1 MVNSIGHMD
10 TIQVNKLVRNFDDF
24 RAVNE
29 ISFEVHESE
38 IFGFLGPNGAGKTT
52 TINML
57 CTLLRPTGGSAQV
70 NGFDISSQ
78 QSKVRSSIGII
89 FQDPSLDEELT
100 AHENMRFHAMLYDIS
115 REDFK
120 RRTEELMEMVDL
132 TDKLG
137 DQVRT
142 YSGGMKR
149 RLEIARGLL
158 HRPRVLFL
166 DEPTLGLDPQ
176 TRRLIWQYLRKLREQ
191 REVTMFLTTHY
202 MDEAENCNR
211 IAIIDNGQ
219 IVAID
224 TPAILKE
231 RVGGDI
237 ITLRTS
243 DNELASQ
250 RINEAHGVET
260 RTGPEG
266 QLIVEI
272 DRGDQFIPKVIETFS
287 NGDTPIE
294 VQSVSLRQPTLEDV
308 FIKLTGHAI
317 REEEADTKSQMRQ
330 RGRMFGRF
338 GRRS

>member
-1 MVNSIGHMD
+1 MVNSFGHMD
-10 TIQVNKLVRNFDDF
+10 AIQVNELVRDFDDF
-24 RAVNE
+24 RAVNA

-70 NGFDISSQ
+70 NGFDVAEQ
-78 QSKVRSSIGII
+78 QSQVRSSIGII

-100 AHENMRFHAMLYDIS
+100 AHENMRFHAMLYDVS

-120 RRTEELMEMVDL
+120 RRSEELIEMVDL

-176 TRRLIWQYLRKLREQ
+176 TRRHIWQYLRNLREQ
-191 REVTMFLTTHY
+191 REVTMFMTTHY

-219 IVAID
+219 IVAVD
-224 TPAILKE
+224 TPANLKE

-243 DNELASQ
+243 DNELASERLIEVHGIEP
-250 RINEAHGVET
+250 RI
-260 RTGPEG
+260 GPEG

-272 DRGDQFIPKVIETFS
+272 DRGDRFIPKIIETFS
-287 NGDTPIE
+287 NGSKPIE

-317 REEEADTKSQMRQ
+317 REEEADSKSQMRQ

>member
-1 MVNSIGHMD
+1 MVNSHGHMD
-10 TIQVNKLVRNFDDF
+10 TIQVKKLIRNFDDF

-70 NGFDISSQ
+70 NGFDIASQ

-100 AHENMRFHAMLYDIS
+100 AHENMRFHAMLYDIT

-120 RRTEELMEMVDL
+120 RRTQELMEMVDL

-176 TRRLIWQYLRKLREQ
+176 TRRHIWQYLRKLREQ
-191 REVTMFLTTHY
+191 REVTMFMTTHY

-211 IAIIDNGQ
+211 IAIIDHGE

-224 TPAILKE
+224 TPANLKE

-243 DNELASQ
+243 DNELASERLIQ
-250 RINEAHGVET
+250 VHRVET

-266 QLIVEI
+266 QLIVETEK
-272 DRGDQFIPKVIETFS
+272 GDQFIPKIMETFS
-287 NGDTPIE
+287 NGAKPIN

-317 REEEADTKSQMRQ
+317 REQEADSKDQMRQ
-330 RGRMFGRF
+330 RGRMFGRS
-338 GRRS
+338 GRRP

>member
-1 MVNSIGHMD
+1 MVNSHGHMD
-10 TIQVNKLVRNFDDF
+10 TIQVNKLVRNFKDF

-100 AHENMRFHAMLYDIS
+100 ARENMRFHAMLYDIT
-115 REDFK
+115 RKDFK

-176 TRRLIWQYLRKLREQ
+176 TRRHIWQYLHELREQ

-202 MDEAENCNR
+202 MEEAENCNR

-224 TPAILKE
+224 TPANLKE

-250 RINEAHGVET
+250 RINEVHGVET

-287 NGDTPIE
+287 NGDKPIE
-294 VQSVSLRQPTLEDV
+294 VKSVSLRQPTLEDV

>member
-1 MVNSIGHMD
+1 MVNSIGPMNA
-10 TIQVNKLVRNFDDF
+10 IQVDNLVRNFDDF

-29 ISFEVHESE
+29 ISFEVHEKE

-70 NGFDISSQ
+70 NGYDVSAQ
-78 QSKVRSSIGII
+78 QAEVRSSIGII
-89 FQDPSLDEELT
+89 FQDPSLDDELT
-100 AHENMRFHAMLYDIS
+100 AHENMRFHAMMYDVS
-115 REDFK
+115 RENFK
-120 RRTEELMEMVDL
+120 RRSEELMEMVDL
-132 TDKLG
+132 KDKLA

-176 TRRLIWQYLRKLREQ
+176 TRRHIWQYLRNLREQ
-191 REVTMFLTTHY
+191 REVTMFMTTHY

-211 IAIIDNGQ
+211 IAIIDHGQ

-224 TPAILKE
+224 TPANLKE

-243 DNELASQ
+243 DNELASE
-250 RINEAHGVET
+250 RLDEFHGFET
-260 RTGPEG
+260 RTGPDG
-266 QLIVEI
+266 QLIVETE
-272 DRGDQFIPKVIETFS
+272 RGDQFIPKIIETFS
-287 NGDTPIE
+287 NGSEPIE

-317 REEEADTKSQMRQ
+317 REEEADSKSQMRQ
-330 RGRMFGRF
+330 RGRMFGRLS
-338 GRRS
+338 RRS

>member
-1 MVNSIGHMD
+1 MVNSLGHMSA
-10 TIQVNKLVRNFDDF
+10 IQVDKLIKDFDDF

-52 TINML
+52 TINIL

-70 NGFDISSQ
+70 NGYDVSSR
-78 QSKVRSSIGII
+78 QSEVRSSIGII

-100 AHENMRFHAMLYDIS
+100 AYENLRFHAMMYDIS

-120 RRTEELMEMVDL
+120 RRSEELMEMVDL
-132 TDKLG
+132 TDKLR

-176 TRRLIWQYLRKLREQ
+176 TRRHIWQYLRRLREQ
-191 REVTMFLTTHY
+191 RQVTMFMTTHY

-211 IAIIDNGQ
+211 IAIIDHGQ
-219 IVAID
+219 IVAVD
-224 TPAILKE
+224 TPANLKE
-231 RVGGDI
+231 RVGGDL

-243 DNELASQ
+243 DNENASE
-250 RINEAHGVET
+250 RLKEAHGVEA

-266 QLIVEI
+266 QLIVETE
-272 DRGDQFIPKVIETFS
+272 RGDQFIPKIIETFS
-287 NGDTPIE
+287 DGANPIE
-294 VQSVSLRQPTLEDV
+294 VKSVSLRQPTLEDV

-317 REEEADTKSQMRQ
+317 REQEADSKEQMRR
-330 RGRMFGRF
+330 RGRMFGRL
-338 GRRS
+338 RR

>member
-1 MVNSIGHMD
+1 MVNSLGHMSA
-10 TIQVNKLVRNFDDF
+10 IQVDKLIRDFGDF

-52 TINML
+52 TINIL

-70 NGFDISSQ
+70 NGYDVSSR
-78 QSKVRSSIGII
+78 QSEVRSSIGII

-100 AHENMRFHAMLYDIS
+100 AYENLRFHAMMYDIS

-120 RRTEELMEMVDL
+120 RRSEELMEMVDL
-132 TDKLG
+132 TDKLR

-176 TRRLIWQYLRKLREQ
+176 TRRHIWQYLRRLREQ
-191 REVTMFLTTHY
+191 RQVTMFMTTHY

-211 IAIIDNGQ
+211 IAIIDHGQ
-219 IVAID
+219 IVAVD
-224 TPAILKE
+224 TPANLKE
-231 RVGGDI
+231 RVGGDL

-243 DNELASQ
+243 DNENASQ
-250 RINEAHGVET
+250 RLKEAHGVEA

-266 QLIVEI
+266 QLIVETE
-272 DRGDQFIPKVIETFS
+272 RGDQFIPKIIETFS
-287 NGDTPIE
+287 DGANPIE

-317 REEEADTKSQMRQ
+317 REQEADSKEQMRR
-330 RGRMFGRF
+330 RGRMFGRL
-338 GRRS
+338 RR

>member
-1 MVNSIGHMD
+1 MS
-10 TIQVNKLVRNFDDF
+10 T
-24 RAVNE
+24 A
-29 ISFEVHESE
+29 S
-38 IFGFLGPNGAGKTT
+38 
-52 TINML
+52 
-57 CTLLRPTGGSAQV
+57 TLPV
-70 NGFDISSQ
+70 SSL
-78 QSKVRSSIGII
+78 KVRSSIGII

-100 AHENMRFHAMLYDIS
+100 AQENMRFHAMLYDIS

-176 TRRLIWQYLRKLREQ
+176 TRRHIWHYLRKLREQ

-202 MDEAENCNR
+202 MDEAENCKR

-224 TPAILKE
+224 TPANLKV

-243 DNELASQ
+243 DNELANQ
-250 RINEAHGVET
+250 RINEGAWELKQE
-260 RTGPEG
+260 P
-266 QLIVEI
+266 
-272 DRGDQFIPKVIETFS
+272 DPKGS
-287 NGDTPIE
+287 
-294 VQSVSLRQPTLEDV
+294 
-308 FIKLTGHAI
+308 
-317 REEEADTKSQMRQ
+317 
-330 RGRMFGRF
+330 
-338 GRRS
+338 

>member
-1 MVNSIGHMD
+1 MVNSHGHMD
-10 TIQVNKLVRNFDDF
+10 TIQVNKLVRKFDDF

-57 CTLLRPTGGSAQV
+57 CTLLRPTGGSARV
-70 NGFDISSQ
+70 NGFDVSAQ
-78 QSKVRSSIGII
+78 QSQVRSSIGII
-89 FQDPSLDEELT
+89 FQDPSLDVELT
-100 AHENMRFHAMLYDIS
+100 AHENMRFHAMLYDVS

-120 RRTEELMEMVDL
+120 RRSEELMEMVDL
-132 TDKLG
+132 SDKLG

-176 TRRLIWQYLRKLREQ
+176 TRRHIWQYLRDLREQ
-191 REVTMFLTTHY
+191 REVTMFMTTHY

-224 TPAILKE
+224 TPANLKE

-243 DNELASQ
+243 DNELASK
-250 RINEAHGVET
+250 RIDEVHGVET
-260 RTGPEG
+260 RIGPEG

-272 DRGDQFIPKVIETFS
+272 DRGDRFIPKIIETFS
-287 NGDTPIE
+287 NGAKPIE

-308 FIKLTGHAI
+308 FIKLTGHTI
-317 REEEADTKSQMRQ
+317 REQEADSKDRMRQ